1 MMKVITG
8 YLRVDSEESM
18 EEISGI
24 LNRSNCIVEDE
35 SVDYIYVSDL
45 DPDALD
51 TLFKDGWITEEEYR
65 ESAEVDTLKFYLD

>member
-1 MMKVITG
+1 MKVITG

-24 LNRSNCIVEDE
+24 LNRSKCIVEDE

-45 DPDALD
+45 DPDTLD
-51 TLFKDGWITEEEYR
+51 TLFKDGWITEEDYH